1 MSLVFNKKPL
11 LQAVPEYQYDYSDIW
26 GDEYPEE
33 AIWEEYPEETLPSSF
48 NSIQRI
54 NFAKY
59 GRGSN
64 DKNTSDTKDE
74 VTDALPDNIY
84 CDLVTTLS
92 DKCVQVCIEL
102 SSTNNSPISVLQ
114 FSVLFV
120 IFVNESERC

>member
-1 MSLVFNKKPL
+1 MVYFKPCFCRIPIADIFQTKKRKKR
-11 LQAVPEYQYDYSDIW
+11 QAVPEYQYDYSDIW

-84 CDLVTTLS
+84 CDLVTT
-92 DKCVQVCIEL
+92 DRK
-102 SSTNNSPISVLQ
+102 SV
-114 FSVLFV
+114 V
-120 IFVNESERC
+120 